1 MPVLPALFPATAK
14 RGLWNI
20 YQLYAEHFPAKWVR
34 FAVRKC
40 SRLIICA
47 YSDRKTGLTFAEYA
61 LVGRKRGTILEAEN
75 HPAVSRN
82 EATVTSALPKASTI
96 LASLGQAAFVWD
108 IATDAMA
115 WSDHAGSVFADI
127 PLPRLAS
134 GAEFSRLIEPVRSI
148 RSDALGHSPPVR
160 GGDGAPYRIEY
171 GVRASTS
178 APVLW
183 IEESGCWFAGA
194 DGRPARAQG
203 IVRINNER
211 HARDQQLMKL
221 SRHDPLTGELNRT
234 HLVASLAEAIE
245 EAARFRTSCAF
256 MLIGIDHLARIN
268 DAFGFDVAD
277 AVISEVAGRIRARLR
292 GGDVLG
298 RFSGNK
304 FGLILKNCTVD
315 DMNIAAERFLAG
327 IRDDVVPTKSGPV
340 AVTASIGA
348 VSVPRYARNADEAIN
363 RAHETLDMA
372 KRRRAGS
379 FSLWRPNVER
389 DAQRRVNIRV
399 TDEIVTALNER
410 RIVMAFEPVVE
421 ARSRDAA
428 FYECLIRMEQDD
440 GQVLLA
446 PDIVPVAEK
455 LGLIRLVDHR
465 VLELVVAE
473 LAASPDVQLS
483 LNISPDTT
491 MDPDWWASIES
502 LMRAHPGVAER
513 LIVEIT
519 ETVAIQ
525 DIDDVRGFVTRLKNF
540 GSRIAIDDFGAG
552 YTSFRNL
559 RKLGVDIV
567 KIDGAF
573 VQNIARSADDRAF
586 VQTLIDLARRLQIKT
601 VAEWVQDDES
611 AVMLRE
617 WGCDYIQ
624 GRLIGLASSER
635 PWQTPTGAVLPAA
648 G

>member
-1 MPVLPALFPATAK
+1 
-14 RGLWNI
+14 
-20 YQLYAEHFPAKWVR
+20 
-34 FAVRKC
+34 
-40 SRLIICA
+40 
-47 YSDRKTGLTFAEYA
+47 
-61 LVGRKRGTILEAEN
+61 
-75 HPAVSRN
+75 
-82 EATVTSALPKASTI
+82 
-96 LASLGQAAFVWD
+96 
-108 IATDAMA
+108 
-115 WSDHAGSVFADI
+115 
-127 PLPRLAS
+127 
-134 GAEFSRLIEPVRSI
+134 
-148 RSDALGHSPPVR
+148 
-160 GGDGAPYRIEY
+160 
-171 GVRASTS
+171 
-178 APVLW
+178 
-183 IEESGCWFAGA
+183 
-194 DGRPARAQG
+194 
-203 IVRINNER
+203 
-211 HARDQQLMKL
+211 
-221 SRHDPLTGELNRT
+221 
-234 HLVASLAEAIE
+234 
-245 EAARFRTSCAF
+245 
-256 MLIGIDHLARIN
+256 
-268 DAFGFDVAD
+268 
-277 AVISEVAGRIRARLR
+277 
-292 GGDVLG
+292 
-298 RFSGNK
+298 
-304 FGLILKNCTVD
+304 
-315 DMNIAAERFLAG
+315 
-327 IRDDVVPTKSGPV
+327 
-340 AVTASIGA
+340 
-348 VSVPRYARNADEAIN
+348 
-363 RAHETLDMA
+363 MA

-421 ARSRDAA
+421 ARSREAA
-428 FYECLIRMEQDD
+428 FYECLVRMEQDD

-473 LAASPDVQLS
+473 LAASPQVQLS

-525 DIDDVRGFVTRLKNF
+525 DIDDLRGFVTRLKNF

-586 VQTLIDLARRLQIKT
+586 VQTLIDLARRLEIKT
-601 VAEWVQDDES
+601 VAEWVQDEES
-611 AVMLRE
+611 AIMLRD
-617 WGCDYIQ
+617 WGCDFIQ
-624 GRLIGLASSER
+624 GRLIGLASSTR
-635 PWQTPTGAVLPAA
+635 PWGAAAEAVVPAA

>member
-1 MPVLPALFPATAK
+1 
-14 RGLWNI
+14 
-20 YQLYAEHFPAKWVR
+20 
-34 FAVRKC
+34 
-40 SRLIICA
+40 
-47 YSDRKTGLTFAEYA
+47 
-61 LVGRKRGTILEAEN
+61 
-75 HPAVSRN
+75 VSRN
-82 EATVTSALPKASTI
+82 EAILTFTVPQASTI

-115 WSDHAGSVFADI
+115 WSDHAAAVFPD
-127 PLPRLAS
+127 LPAAALAS
-134 GAEFSRLIEPVRSI
+134 SAEFAKLIEPVRSI
-148 RSDALGHSPPVR
+148 RTDALGHSSPAR
-160 GGDGAPYRIEY
+160 GGTAYRIEY
-171 GVRASTS
+171 GVRTSTS

-203 IVRINNER
+203 ILRVNNER
-211 HARDQQLMKL
+211 HARDEQLVRL
-221 SRHDPLTGELNRT
+221 LRHDPLTGELNRT
-234 HLVASLAEAIE
+234 HLVASLAESIE
-245 EAARFRTSCAF
+245 EAARFRASFAF
-256 MLIGIDHLARIN
+256 MLIGIDRLARIN

-277 AVISEVAGRIRARLR
+277 AVICEVATRIRARLR
-292 GGDVLG
+292 NGDVLG

-315 DMNIAAERFLAG
+315 DINIAAERFLAG

-340 AVTASIGA
+340 SVTASIGA
-348 VSVPRYARNADEAIN
+348 ISVPRYARNADEAVN
-363 RAHETLDMA
+363 RAQETLDMA
-372 KRRRAGS
+372 RRRRAGS

-410 RIVMAFEPVVE
+410 RIAMAFEPVVD
-421 ARSRDAA
+421 ARSRDTA
-428 FYECLIRMEQDD
+428 FYECLVRMEQDD

-446 PDIVPVAEK
+446 PDIVPIAEK

-473 LAASPDVQLS
+473 LAGSANVQLS

-513 LIVEIT
+513 LVVEIT

-525 DIDDVRGFVTRLKNF
+525 DIDGLRGFVTRLKNF

-586 VQTLIDLARRLQIKT
+586 VQTLIDLARRLEIKT

-611 AVMLRE
+611 AAMLRD

-624 GRLIGLASSER
+624 GRLTGLASAER
-635 PWQTPTGAVLPAA
+635 PWEKRAETAPAA
-648 G
+648 LS

>member
-1 MPVLPALFPATAK
+1 L
-14 RGLWNI
+14 N
-20 YQLYAEHFPAKWVR
+20 
-34 FAVRKC
+34 
-40 SRLIICA
+40 
-47 YSDRKTGLTFAEYA
+47 
-61 LVGRKRGTILEAEN
+61 
-75 HPAVSRN
+75 PAV
-82 EATVTSALPKASTI
+82 PQASTI

-108 IATDAMA
+108 IASDAIV
-115 WSDHAGSVFADI
+115 WSDNAASVFPDI
-127 PLPRLAS
+127 PVAALAN
-134 GAEFSRLIEPVRSI
+134 GAEFSKLIEPVRSV
-148 RSDALGHSPPVR
+148 RSEALGHLSPAH
-160 GGDGAPYRIEY
+160 GGDSVAYRVEY
-171 GVRASTS
+171 GVRTSTS
-178 APVLW
+178 APLLW
-183 IEESGCWFAGA
+183 IEESGCWFAGS
-194 DGRPARAQG
+194 DGKPARAQG

-211 HARDQQLMKL
+211 HARDQELLKL

-245 EAARFRTSCAF
+245 EATRFRSSCAF

-277 AVISEVAGRIRARLR
+277 AVISEVAARIRARLR
-292 GGDVLG
+292 AGDVLG

-315 DMNIAAERFLAG
+315 DINVAAERFLAG
-327 IRDDVVPTKSGPV
+327 VRDCVVPTKSGPV
-340 AVTASIGA
+340 SVTASIGA
-348 VSVPRYARNADEAIN
+348 VSAPRHARSADEAIN
-363 RAHETLDMA
+363 RAQETLEMA

-379 FSLWRPNVER
+379 FSLWRPDVER

-421 ARSRDAA
+421 ARSRQAA
-428 FYECLIRMEQDD
+428 FYECLVRMEQDD

-473 LAASPDVQLS
+473 LAASANMQLS
-483 LNISPDTT
+483 LNISPGTT
-491 MDPDWWASIES
+491 MDPDWWAGIES

-573 VQNIARSADDRAF
+573 VQNMVRSADDRAF
-586 VQTLIDLARRLQIKT
+586 VQSLIDLARRLQIKT

-611 AVMLRE
+611 AALLRD

-624 GRLIGLASSER
+624 GRLIGLASSDR
-635 PWQTPTGAVLPAA
+635 PWNTGVASVLPAA
-648 G
+648 C

>member
-1 MPVLPALFPATAK
+1 L
-14 RGLWNI
+14 
-20 YQLYAEHFPAKWVR
+20 
-34 FAVRKC
+34 
-40 SRLIICA
+40 
-47 YSDRKTGLTFAEYA
+47 
-61 LVGRKRGTILEAEN
+61 
-75 HPAVSRN
+75 
-82 EATVTSALPKASTI
+82 TSAPPDNSAI

-108 IATDAMA
+108 LVTDTIR
-115 WSDHAGSVFADI
+115 WSDHAGAVFPD
-127 PLPRLAS
+127 LPRAALVS
-134 GAEFSRLIEPVRSI
+134 GAEFARLIEPNRAI
-148 RSDALGHSPPVR
+148 RTQALSFSPAAH
-160 GGDGAPYRIEY
+160 GAAGTPYRIEY
-171 GVRASTS
+171 GVRANTS
-178 APVLW
+178 DPILW
-183 IEESGCWFAGA
+183 IEETGCWFAGP
-194 DGRPARAQG
+194 DGKPVRAQG

-211 HARDQQLMKL
+211 HARDEQLLKL
-221 SRHDPLTGELNRT
+221 SRIDPLTGELNRT
-234 HLVASLAEAIE
+234 HLIAALAEAIE
-245 EAARFRTSCAF
+245 EAQRFRTSCAF

-277 AVISEVAGRIRARLR
+277 AVISDIAGRIRARLR
-292 GGDVLG
+292 IRDVLG

-304 FGLILKNCTVD
+304 FGLILKNCTVE
-315 DMNIAAERFLAG
+315 DMNVAAERLLAG
-327 IRDDVVPTKSGPV
+327 IRDEVVPTKSGPV
-340 AVTASIGA
+340 SVTASIGA
-348 VSVPRYARNADEAIN
+348 IGVPRHARSADEAIN
-363 RAHETLDMA
+363 RAQEALDGA
-372 KRRRAGS
+372 KRRRACS
-379 FSLWRPNVER
+379 SATWRPNVER

-410 RIVMAFEPVVE
+410 RIAMAFEPVV
-421 ARSRDAA
+421 DAA
-428 FYECLIRMEQDD
+428 TRAVAFHECLIRMEREN
-440 GQVLLA
+440 GRMLLA
-446 PDIVPVAEK
+446 PDVVPVAER

-473 LAASPDVQLS
+473 LAQAPGVELS

-491 MDPDWWASIES
+491 MDPAWWASIES

-525 DIDDVRGFVTRLKNF
+525 DLDELRGFVTRLKNF

-586 VQTLIDLARRLQIKT
+586 VQTLIDLARRLKIKT
-601 VAEWVQDDES
+601 VAEWVQDEE
-611 AVMLRE
+611 AARILRD

-624 GRLIGLASSER
+624 GRLIGLASAKR
-635 PWQTPTGAVLPAA
+635 PWEAQAEQQALPAA

>member
-1 MPVLPALFPATAK
+1 VTPVLPPA
-14 RGLWNI
+14 
-20 YQLYAEHFPAKWVR
+20 
-34 FAVRKC
+34 
-40 SRLIICA
+40 
-47 YSDRKTGLTFAEYA
+47 
-61 LVGRKRGTILEAEN
+61 
-75 HPAVSRN
+75 
-82 EATVTSALPKASTI
+82 SAI
-96 LASLGQAAFVWD
+96 LASLGQAAFIWD
-108 IATDAMA
+108 ITADSIA
-115 WSDHAGSVFADI
+115 WSEDVAAVFPDI
-127 PLPRLAS
+127 PAERLAS
-134 GAEFSRLIEPVRSI
+134 GAEFSNLIEPARSV
-148 RSDALGHSPPVR
+148 RSDAFIPSPAAH
-160 GGDGAPYRIEY
+160 GGEGAPYRIEY
-171 GVRASTS
+171 GVRANTST
-178 APVLW
+178 PVQW
-183 IEESGCWFAGA
+183 IEETGCWFAGP
-194 DGRPARAQG
+194 DGRPAWAQG
-203 IVRINNER
+203 IVRVNNER
-211 HARDQQLMKL
+211 HARDEQLVKL

-234 HLVASLAEAIE
+234 HLIASLAEVIE
-245 EAARFRTSCAF
+245 EAVRFRTNCAF
-256 MLIGIDHLARIN
+256 MLIGIDHLSRIN

-277 AVISEVAGRIRARLR
+277 AVISEVAARIRTRLR

-304 FGLILKNCTVD
+304 FALVLKNCTVD
-315 DMNIAAERFLAG
+315 DMNVAAERFLAG
-327 IRDDVVPTKSGPV
+327 IRDEVVPTKSGPV
-340 AVTASIGA
+340 SVTVSIGA
-348 VSVPRYARNADEAIN
+348 VSVPRYARSAEEAIN
-363 RAHETLDMA
+363 RAHETLDMS

-410 RIVMAFEPVVE
+410 RIAMAFEPVVDAA
-421 ARSRDAA
+421 ARNAA
-428 FYECLIRMEQDD
+428 FYECLVRMEQDD
-440 GQVLLA
+440 GRILLA

-473 LAASPDVQLS
+473 LAASPNVQLS

-491 MDPDWWASIES
+491 MDPDWWTSIES
-502 LMRAHPGVAER
+502 LMHAHPGIGER
-513 LIVEIT
+513 MIVEIT

-525 DIDDVRGFVTRLKNF
+525 DVDDVRGFVTRLKNF

-586 VQTLIDLARRLQIKT
+586 VQTLIDLARRLDIKT
-601 VAEWVQDDES
+601 VAEWVQDEEAAS
-611 AVMLRE
+611 MLRD

-624 GRLIGLASSER
+624 GRLIGLASSKR
-635 PWQTPTGAVLPAA
+635 PWNSPAEAVLPAA

>member
-1 MPVLPALFPATAK
+1 V
-14 RGLWNI
+14 
-20 YQLYAEHFPAKWVR
+20 
-34 FAVRKC
+34 
-40 SRLIICA
+40 IC
-47 YSDRKTGLTFAEYA
+47 
-61 LVGRKRGTILEAEN
+61 
-75 HPAVSRN
+75 
-82 EATVTSALPKASTI
+82 
-96 LASLGQAAFVWD
+96 
-108 IATDAMA
+108 
-115 WSDHAGSVFADI
+115 
-127 PLPRLAS
+127 
-134 GAEFSRLIEPVRSI
+134 
-148 RSDALGHSPPVR
+148 
-160 GGDGAPYRIEY
+160 
-171 GVRASTS
+171 
-178 APVLW
+178 
-183 IEESGCWFAGA
+183 
-194 DGRPARAQG
+194 
-203 IVRINNER
+203 
-211 HARDQQLMKL
+211 
-221 SRHDPLTGELNRT
+221 
-234 HLVASLAEAIE
+234 
-245 EAARFRTSCAF
+245 
-256 MLIGIDHLARIN
+256 
-268 DAFGFDVAD
+268 DVAK
-277 AVISEVAGRIRARLR
+277 RIRARLR

-304 FGLILKNCTVD
+304 FGLVLKNCTVD
-315 DMNIAAERFLAG
+315 DMNVAAERFLAA

-340 AVTASIGA
+340 SVTASIGA
-348 VSVPRYARNADEAIN
+348 VSVPRYARNADDAIN
-363 RAHETLDMA
+363 RAQETLDMA

-379 FSLWRPNVER
+379 FLVWRPNVER

-410 RIVMAFEPVVE
+410 RIVMAFEPVVD
-421 ARSRDAA
+421 ARTREPA
-428 FYECLIRMEQDD
+428 FHECLVRMQQDD
-440 GQVLLA
+440 GQFLLA

-473 LAASPDVQLS
+473 LATAPGVQLS

-525 DIDDVRGFVTRLKNF
+525 DIDDVRGFVNRLKNF

-573 VQNIARSADDRAF
+573 VQNIARSADDAAF
-586 VQTLIDLARRLQIKT
+586 VQTLIDLARRLGIKT
-601 VAEWVQDDES
+601 VAEWVQDEES
-611 AVMLRE
+611 AAMLQG

-635 PWQTPTGAVLPAA
+635 PWQPQAAAAMLPAA

>member
-1 MPVLPALFPATAK
+1 VCQK
-14 RGLWNI
+14 
-20 YQLYAEHFPAKWVR
+20 
-34 FAVRKC
+34 
-40 SRLIICA
+40 
-47 YSDRKTGLTFAEYA
+47 
-61 LVGRKRGTILEAEN
+61 
-75 HPAVSRN
+75 
-82 EATVTSALPKASTI
+82 EATVTSAAPKASSI

-108 IATDAMA
+108 LATDAMA
-115 WSDHAGSVFADI
+115 WSGHTGAVFPDI
-127 PLPRLAS
+127 PPASLAS
-134 GAEFSRLIEPVRSI
+134 GAEFSKLIEPERSI
-148 RSDALGHSPPVR
+148 RSDALGHSPPAR
-160 GGDGAPYRIEY
+160 ASDGAPYRVEY
-171 GVRASTS
+171 GVRTSTS

-183 IEESGCWFAGA
+183 IEESGCWFAGP
-194 DGRPARAQG
+194 DGKPARVQG
-203 IVRINNER
+203 IVRVNNER
-211 HARDQQLMKL
+211 HARDQQLLKL

-234 HLVASLAEAIE
+234 RLVASLAEAVE
-245 EAARFRTSCAF
+245 ETTRFRSSCAF
-256 MLIGIDHLARIN
+256 MLIGIDRLARIN

-277 AVISEVAGRIRARLR
+277 AVISEVARRIRTRMR

-304 FGLILKNCTVD
+304 FGLILKNCSVD
-315 DMNIAAERFLAG
+315 DATAAAERFLAG
-327 IRDDVVPTKSGPV
+327 IREDVVPTTSGPV
-340 AVTASIGA
+340 SVTASIGA
-348 VSVPRYARNADEAIN
+348 VSVPRYARSADEAIN
-363 RAHETLDMA
+363 RAQETLDMA
-372 KRRRAGS
+372 KRRRPGS

-389 DAQRRVNIRV
+389 DAQRRLNIRV

-421 ARSRDAA
+421 ARSRDTA
-428 FYECLIRMEQDD
+428 FYECLVRMEQND

-473 LAASPDVQLS
+473 LASSPNVQLS
-483 LNISPDTT
+483 LNISPETT
-491 MDPDWWASIES
+491 MDPDWWASIEK
-502 LMRAHPGVAER
+502 LTRAHPGLAER

-525 DIDDVRGFVTRLKNF
+525 DIDDLRGFVARLKNF

-601 VAEWVQDDES
+601 VAEWVQDDAS
-611 AVMLRE
+611 AAMLRD

-624 GRLIGLASSER
+624 GRLIGLASAAR
-635 PWQTPTGAVLPAA
+635 PWGIPTETVLPVA

>member
-1 MPVLPALFPATAK
+1 MS
-14 RGLWNI
+14 
-20 YQLYAEHFPAKWVR
+20 
-34 FAVRKC
+34 AV
-40 SRLIICA
+40 
-47 YSDRKTGLTFAEYA
+47 
-61 LVGRKRGTILEAEN
+61 
-75 HPAVSRN
+75 PQ
-82 EATVTSALPKASTI
+82 TSSI

-108 IATDAMA
+108 FVADTIA
-115 WSDHAGSVFADI
+115 WSDNAASVFADI
-127 PLPRLAS
+127 PPESLTS
-134 GAEFSRLIEPVRSI
+134 GAEFAKLIEPLRSI
-148 RSDALGHSPPVR
+148 RTDALGHTAPVR
-160 GGDGAPYRIEY
+160 GPEGVAYRIEY

-178 APVLW
+178 APVIW
-183 IEESGCWFAGA
+183 IEETGCWFAGV
-194 DGRPARAQG
+194 DGKPARAQG
-203 IVRINNER
+203 IVRVDNER
-211 HARDQQLMKL
+211 HARDEQLMRL

-234 HLVASLAEAIE
+234 HLVAALAEAIE
-245 EAARFRTSCAF
+245 EAARFRSSCAF
-256 MLIGIDHLARIN
+256 MLIGIDHLARVN

-277 AVISEVAGRIRARLR
+277 GVIAEVGKRIRMRLR

-304 FGLILKNCTVD
+304 FGLILRNCTVD
-315 DMNIAAERFLAG
+315 DTNIAAERFLAG
-327 IRDDVVPTKSGPV
+327 IRDEVVPTVSGPV
-340 AVTASIGA
+340 SVTASIGA
-348 VSVPRYARNADEAIN
+348 ISIPRYARNADEAVT
-363 RAHETLDMA
+363 RAQETLDAA
-372 KRRRAGS
+372 KNRRAGS
-379 FSLWRPNVER
+379 FSLWKPNAER

-410 RIVMAFEPVVE
+410 RIVTAFEPVVE
-421 ARSRDAA
+421 ARSRQPA
-428 FYECLIRMEQDD
+428 FYECLVRMEQAD
-440 GQVLLA
+440 GQALLA
-446 PDIVPVAEK
+446 PDIVPVAER

-465 VLELVVAE
+465 VLELAVAE
-473 LAASPDVQLS
+473 LAASPNVQLS

-491 MDPDWWASIES
+491 MDPDWSASIES

-525 DIDDVRGFVTRLKNF
+525 DLDDIRGFVTRLKNF

-601 VAEWVQDDES
+601 VAEWVQDEES

-624 GRLIGLASSER
+624 GRLIGLASPQR
-635 PWQTPTGAVLPAA
+635 PWAVAAETVLPAA
-648 G
+648 S

>member
-1 MPVLPALFPATAK
+1 
-14 RGLWNI
+14 
-20 YQLYAEHFPAKWVR
+20 
-34 FAVRKC
+34 
-40 SRLIICA
+40 
-47 YSDRKTGLTFAEYA
+47 
-61 LVGRKRGTILEAEN
+61 
-75 HPAVSRN
+75 
-82 EATVTSALPKASTI
+82 VTSALPQASTI

-108 IATDAMA
+108 IATDAIV
-115 WSDHAGSVFADI
+115 WSDNAAAVFPDI
-127 PLPRLAS
+127 PAVSLAS
-134 GAEFSRLIEPVRSI
+134 GAEFSKLIEPTRSI
-148 RSDALGHSPPVR
+148 RTDALCCSLPAH

-171 GVRASTS
+171 GVRLSTS
-178 APVLW
+178 HPVLW
-183 IEESGCWFAGA
+183 IEETGCWFPGPA
-194 DGRPARAQG
+194 GRPARAQG

-211 HARDQQLMKL
+211 RARDEQLLKL

-234 HLVASLAEAIE
+234 HLIASLAGAIE
-245 EAARFRTSCAF
+245 EATRFRAPCGF

-277 AVISEVAGRIRARLR
+277 AVISEVASRIRARLR

-315 DMNIAAERFLAG
+315 DMNVAAERFLAG
-327 IRDDVVPTKSGPV
+327 IRDDVVPTQSGPV
-340 AVTASIGA
+340 SVTASIGA
-348 VSVPRYARNADEAIN
+348 VSLPRYARNANEAIN
-363 RAHETLDMA
+363 RAHETLDMS

-428 FYECLIRMEQDD
+428 FYECLVRMEQAD
-440 GQVLLA
+440 GQLLLA

-473 LAASPDVQLS
+473 LAASPDLRLS

-491 MDPDWWASIES
+491 MDPDWWSSIES
-502 LMRAHPGVAER
+502 LMRAHPGAAER

-525 DIDDVRGFVTRLKNF
+525 DIDDLRGFVTRLKNF

-586 VQTLIDLARRLQIKT
+586 VQTLIDLARRLEIKT
-601 VAEWVQDDES
+601 VAEWVQDEES
-611 AVMLRE
+611 ASMLRE

-624 GRLIGLASSER
+624 GRLIGLASSQR
-635 PWQTPTGAVLPAA
+635 PWGLSSEKVVPAA

>member
-1 MPVLPALFPATAK
+1 M
-14 RGLWNI
+14 
-20 YQLYAEHFPAKWVR
+20 
-34 FAVRKC
+34 
-40 SRLIICA
+40 
-47 YSDRKTGLTFAEYA
+47 
-61 LVGRKRGTILEAEN
+61 
-75 HPAVSRN
+75 SRN
-82 EATVTSALPKASTI
+82 EAILKPVIPPASTI

-108 IATDAMA
+108 IATDEMA
-115 WSDHAGSVFADI
+115 WSDHLAAVFPDI
-127 PLPRLAS
+127 PIEALAS
-134 GAEFSRLIEPVRSI
+134 GAAFSNLIEPVRSV
-148 RSDALGHSPPVR
+148 RTEALGHSSLAH
-160 GGDGAPYRIEY
+160 GAEGVPYRIEY

-194 DGRPARAQG
+194 DGKPARVQG
-203 IVRINNER
+203 IVRIDNER
-211 HARDQQLMKL
+211 HARDEQLVKL

-234 HLVASLAEAIE
+234 HLIASLAETIE
-245 EAARFRTSCAF
+245 EAMRFRSSCAF

-277 AVISEVAGRIRARLR
+277 VVISEVAARIRARLR

-315 DMNIAAERFLAG
+315 DMNVAAERFLAG
-327 IRDDVVPTKSGPV
+327 IRGEVVPTNSGPV
-340 AVTASIGA
+340 SVTASIGA
-348 VSVPRYARNADEAIN
+348 VSVPRYARSADEAIN

-379 FSLWRPNVER
+379 FSMWRPNVER

-399 TDEIVTALNER
+399 TDEIVTALNDR
-410 RIVMAFEPVVE
+410 RIVMAFEPVVD
-421 ARSRDAA
+421 AQSRQAS
-428 FYECLIRMEQDD
+428 FYECLVRMEQND

-455 LGLIRLVDHR
+455 LGLIHMVDHR

-473 LAASPDVQLS
+473 LASSPDVRLS

-491 MDPDWWASIES
+491 MDPDWSASIES

-525 DIDDVRGFVTRLKNF
+525 DIDDIRGFVTRLKSF
-540 GSRIAIDDFGAG
+540 GSQIAIDDFGAG

-573 VQNIARSADDRAF
+573 VQNIVRSADDRAF
-586 VQTLIDLARRLQIKT
+586 VQTLIDLARRLEIKT
-601 VAEWVQDDES
+601 VAEWVQDEES
-611 AVMLRE
+611 AVMLRD
-617 WGCDYIQ
+617 WGCDFIQ
-624 GRLIGLASSER
+624 GRLIGLASSDR
-635 PWQTPTGAVLPAA
+635 PWDAPSDTILPAA
-648 G
+648 S

>member
-1 MPVLPALFPATAK
+1 M
-14 RGLWNI
+14 
-20 YQLYAEHFPAKWVR
+20 
-34 FAVRKC
+34 
-40 SRLIICA
+40 
-47 YSDRKTGLTFAEYA
+47 
-61 LVGRKRGTILEAEN
+61 
-75 HPAVSRN
+75 PAVP
-82 EATVTSALPKASTI
+82 EASSI
-96 LASLGQAAFVWD
+96 LGSLGQAAFLWD
-108 IATDAMA
+108 LTADTIA
-115 WSDHAGSVFADI
+115 WSDNASAVFADI
-127 PLPRLAS
+127 PAEALAS
-134 GAEFSRLIEPVRSI
+134 GAGFARLIEPSHSI
-148 RSDALGHSPPVR
+148 RDEALAQSAPAR
-160 GGDGAPYRIEY
+160 GGEGVVYRIEY

-178 APVLW
+178 GPVIW
-183 IEESGCWFAGA
+183 IEETGCWFAGA
-194 DGRPARAQG
+194 DGRPVRAQG
-203 IVRINNER
+203 IVRVNNER
-211 HARDQQLMKL
+211 HARDEQLLKL
-221 SRHDPLTGELNRT
+221 SRNDPLTGELNRT
-234 HLVASLAEAIE
+234 HLVGSLAEAIE
-245 EAARFRTSCAF
+245 EASRYRTSCAF

-277 AVISEVAGRIRARLR
+277 AVISEVARRIRTRLR

-315 DMNIAAERFLAG
+315 DMNVAAERFLAG
-327 IRDDVVPTKSGPV
+327 IRDEVVPTTSGPV
-340 AVTASIGA
+340 SITASIGA
-348 VSVPRYARNADEAIN
+348 VSMPRHARNADEAIN
-363 RAHETLDMA
+363 RAHETLDSA

-379 FSLWRPNVER
+379 FSVWRPNVER

-410 RIVMAFEPVVE
+410 RIVMAFEPVVD
-421 ARSRDAA
+421 ATSRDAA
-428 FYECLIRMEQDD
+428 FYECLVRMEQDD

-473 LAASPDVQLS
+473 LAQSPNVRLS

-502 LMRAHPGVAER
+502 LMCAHPGVAER

-525 DIDDVRGFVTRLKNF
+525 DLDDVRGFVTRLKNF
-540 GSRIAIDDFGAG
+540 GSKIAIDDFGAG

-573 VQNIARSADDRAF
+573 VQNIARSTDDRAF

-601 VAEWVQDDES
+601 VAEWVQDEES

-624 GRLIGLASSER
+624 GRLIGLASPER
-635 PWQTPTGAVLPAA
+635 PWAVPVETVLPAA

>member
-1 MPVLPALFPATAK
+1 LNESLPPA
-14 RGLWNI
+14 
-20 YQLYAEHFPAKWVR
+20 
-34 FAVRKC
+34 
-40 SRLIICA
+40 
-47 YSDRKTGLTFAEYA
+47 
-61 LVGRKRGTILEAEN
+61 
-75 HPAVSRN
+75 
-82 EATVTSALPKASTI
+82 SAI

-108 IATDAMA
+108 IATDSLI
-115 WSDHAGSVFADI
+115 WSEHVAAVFPDI
-127 PLPRLAS
+127 PLERLAS
-134 GAEFSRLIEPVRSI
+134 GAEFSNLIEPQRSVRS
-148 RSDALGHSPPVR
+148 DVLGVSPAAHSA
-160 GGDGAPYRIEY
+160 DGAPYRIEY
-171 GVRASTS
+171 GVRADTS
-178 APVLW
+178 AAVQW
-183 IEESGCWFAGA
+183 IEETGCWFAGS
-194 DGRPARAQG
+194 DGRPVRVQG
-203 IVRINNER
+203 IVRVNNER
-211 HARDQQLMKL
+211 HARDEQLVKL

-234 HLVASLAEAIE
+234 HLVASLAEIIE
-245 EAARFRTSCAF
+245 EAVRFRTQCAF

-277 AVISEVAGRIRARLR
+277 AVISEVAGRIRTRLR

-304 FGLILKNCTVD
+304 FGLVLKNCTVD
-315 DMNIAAERFLAG
+315 DMNIAAERFLAA
-327 IRDDVVPTKSGPV
+327 IRDEVVPTKSGPV
-340 AVTASIGA
+340 SVTASIGA
-348 VSVPRYARNADEAIN
+348 VSVPRYARSADEAIN
-363 RAHETLDMA
+363 RAQETLDA
-372 KRRRAGS
+372 SKSRRAGS

-399 TDEIVTALNER
+399 TDEIVTALNDR
-410 RIVMAFEPVVE
+410 RIAMAFEPVVD
-421 ARSRDAA
+421 ARARDAA
-428 FYECLIRMEQDD
+428 FYECLIRMEQHD
-440 GQVLLA
+440 GQILLA

-473 LAASPDVQLS
+473 LAASPAVKLS

-491 MDPDWWASIES
+491 MDPDWWTSIES
-502 LMRAHPGVAER
+502 LMRAHPGVGER

-525 DIDDVRGFVTRLKNF
+525 DVDNVRGFVTRLKNF

-573 VQNIARSADDRAF
+573 VQNVSRSADDRAF

-601 VAEWVQDDES
+601 VAEWVQDEEA
-611 AVMLRE
+611 AVMLRD

-635 PWQTPTGAVLPAA
+635 PWQRPAGTVLPAA